1 MANTGII
8 APEHMQPKKPRDKTF
23 HSGEFSFSSLH
34 IGLGSPF
41 VPGEKL

>member
-8 APEHMQPKKPRDKTF
+8 APVHAQARMPRDKDF

-34 IGLGSPF
+34 IVLGSPF
-41 VPGEKL
+41 VPGEKS

>member
-1 MANTGII
+1 MANTGTI
-8 APEHMQPKKPRDKTF
+8 APTHTQLKKPRDKAF